1 MKFVTCNRSFAPD
14 DEDQLC
20 MIEADHKLKEGSII
34 SAAWIKKPELHS
46 PNQKTANIKVICS
59 SPVTTNQLLL
69 RRVFIANSRVMII
82 KDTQEPIWCNKCQE
96 YRHIQA
102 FCINEDCSTTCAR
115 PYDTSACSHPNDHR
129 CVSYGISSDHSSSD
143 KENCPQFAKHY
154 ASLDM

>member
-1 MKFVTCNRSFAPD
+1 
-14 DEDQLC
+14 
-20 MIEADHKLKEGSII
+20 
-34 SAAWIKKPELHS
+34 
-46 PNQKTANIKVICS
+46 
-59 SPVTTNQLLL
+59 
-69 RRVFIANSRVMII
+69 MII

-115 PYDTSACSHPNDHR
+115 PHDTSACSHPNDHR

-154 ASLDM
+154 ASLDMWIPENTLPYFPVLGSPWMFIPTAKPTPHHYHLNANAPAIPNPYSLWDLHQQTRAPIPHVSTSPNLP